1 MTMGRMTSRWALGLF
16 IALLAPGRAPA
27 AQVAK
32 DDEKLGKQIGRLDTE
47 FQKALT
53 ELAKKYDK
61 EQIPEAAHFFASCA
75 LGFGSKEEGLAPI
88 KASHEAAVYLGRLR
102 GGEPLKE
109 TAPITSALGGVS
121 TSYKKILDP
130 WMYRLRRGQLPEET
144 RKQMFEIA
152 VKYEL
157 SRGAH
162 EYVQATQR
170 FNSLR
175 KAMGVRAVLW
185 DFEESRK
192 LILGGMYTCES
203 GDWQLKNLKKES
215 PFFSENVEAGK
226 RTSRGAN
233 KLPELPEDLRSYALI
248 RQDLLNPNARTLRL
262 GFWGVGNKIDY
273 WALYGIP
280 LLPFRDDIPTPS
292 QKFRGETLV
301 KDWVDIEDTIEIG
314 GKKVPYV
321 KYPYH
326 GETDLPVWFSNGKGY
341 MEEGWEK
348 SEYDLLE
355 HGGLP
360 IMIRFFTDTAPSE
373 VEASLTDKSGKK
385 CACRVYLNGDKRAD
399 LDNLAT
405 ILLLPE
411 KQLDAFT
418 EYTVALQCKIG
429 ATPFEKSWI
438 FKTRG
443 K

>member
-1 MTMGRMTSRWALGLF
+1 MRRIRSIVLCG
-16 IALLAPGRAPA
+16 ALLALLVPGSQPA
-27 AQVAK
+27 AQATK
-32 DDEKLGKQIGRLDTE
+32 EEERLQKQISRLDAE
-47 FQKALT
+47 FVKALT

-61 EQIPEAAHFFASCA
+61 DQIPEAAHFFASCA

-130 WMYRLRRGQLPEET
+130 WMYRARRSQLPEET

-175 KAMGVRAVLW
+175 KAMGIRAVLW

-192 LILGGMYTCES
+192 LILTGLYTCES
-203 GDWQLKNLKKES
+203 QEWEYKTLKKES
-215 PFFSENVEAGK
+215 PFYSDSVEAGK
-226 RTSRGAN
+226 QAARGAI

-248 RQDLLNPNARTLRL
+248 REFLLNPNARTLRL
-262 GFWGVGNKIDY
+262 GFWGVGNKIEY
-273 WALYGIP
+273 WGLYAIP
-280 LLPFRDDIPTPS
+280 LLPYRDDIPTPS
-292 QKFRGETLV
+292 QKYRGETLV
-301 KDWVDIEDTIEIG
+301 KDWVDVEDTIDVE

-321 KYPYH
+321 RYPYH
-326 GETDLPVWFSNGKGY
+326 GETDLPVWFSNGKGG
-341 MEEGWEK
+341 MEENWAK
-348 SEYDLLE
+348 SEHDLLE

-360 IMIRFFTDTAPSE
+360 IMIRFFTEGVPAE
-373 VEASLTDKSGKK
+373 VETSLTDKSGKK
-385 CACRVYLNGDKRAD
+385 CACRVYLNGDKRVA

>member
-1 MTMGRMTSRWALGLF
+1 MRSRFLWGALF
-16 IALLAPGRAPA
+16 ALLVPCTEPA
-27 AQVAK
+27 AQAVK
-32 DDEKLGKQIGRLDTE
+32 EEEKILKQIGRLDAE
-47 FQKALT
+47 FVKALT

-61 EQIPEAAHFFASCA
+61 DQIPEAAHFFASCA
-75 LGFGSKEEGLAPI
+75 LGFGSKDEGLAPI

-109 TAPITSALGGVS
+109 TAPITSTLGSVS
-121 TSYKKILDP
+121 VSYKKILDP
-130 WMYRLRRGQLPEET
+130 WMFRARRGQLPEET

-157 SRGAH
+157 ARGAH

-170 FNSLR
+170 FNALR
-175 KAMGVRAVLW
+175 KAMGLRAILW

-192 LILGGMYTCES
+192 LILSGMYTCES
-203 GDWQLKNLKKES
+203 GDWELKNLKKES
-215 PFFSENVEAGK
+215 PFYSESVEAGK
-226 RTSRGAN
+226 LTSRGAN
-233 KLPELPEDLRSYALI
+233 KLPELPEDLRSYALV
-248 RQDLLNPNARTLRL
+248 RQFLLNPNARTLRL
-262 GFWGVGNKIDY
+262 GYWGVGNKIDY
-273 WALYGIP
+273 WGLYVIP
-280 LLPFRDDIPTPS
+280 LLPYREDIPTPS
-292 QKFRGETLV
+292 QHFRGETLV
-301 KDWVDIEDTIEIG
+301 KDWVDVEDTIDIE

-321 KYPYH
+321 RYPH
-326 GETDLPVWFSNGKGY
+326 HAETDLPVWFSNGKGG
-341 MEEGWEK
+341 MEEGWAK

-360 IMIRFFTDTAPSE
+360 IMVRFFTDGVPADVE
-373 VEASLTDKSGKK
+373 VSLTDKSGRKY
-385 CACRVYLNGDKRAD
+385 ACRVYLNGDKRVD

-418 EYTVALQCKIG
+418 DYTVAIRCKI
-429 ATPFEKSWI
+429 ATTPFEKSWI

>member
-1 MTMGRMTSRWALGLF
+1 MLRLRSGFLWGAIL
-16 IALLAPGRAPA
+16 ALLVPGSEPA
-27 AQVAK
+27 AQATK
-32 DDEKLGKQIGRLDTE
+32 EEERLQKQIGRLDSD
-47 FQKALT
+47 FLKALA
-53 ELAKKYDK
+53 ELAKTYDK
-61 EQIPEAAHFFASCA
+61 DQIPEAAHFFSSCA
-75 LGFGSKEEGLAPI
+75 LGFGSKDEALSPI

-109 TAPITSALGGVS
+109 TAPITSSLGGVS
-121 TSYKKILDP
+121 YGYKKILDP
-130 WMYRLRRGQLPEET
+130 WMYRVRRGQLPEET

-162 EYVQATQR
+162 EYVQAIQR
-170 FNSLR
+170 FNALR

-203 GDWQLKNLKKES
+203 GDWQLKELKKDS
-215 PFFSENVEAGK
+215 PFFTENVEAG
-226 RTSRGAN
+226 RQASRGAN
-233 KLPELPEDLRSYALI
+233 RLPELPEDLRSYALV
-248 RQDLLNPNARTLRL
+248 RQHLLNPNARTLRL
-262 GFWGVGNKIDY
+262 GFWGVGNKLEY
-273 WALYGIP
+273 WGLYEIP
-280 LLPFRDDIPTPS
+280 LLPYRDDIPTPS
-292 QKFRGETLV
+292 QKCRGETLV
-301 KDWVDIEDTIEIG
+301 KDWVDVEDTIEIA

-321 KYPYH
+321 RYPYH

-341 MEEGWEK
+341 TEEGWAK
-348 SEYDLLE
+348 SEYDLLD

-360 IMIRFFTDTAPSE
+360 IMIRFFTDTVPAE
-373 VEASLTDKSGKK
+373 VEASLTDKNGKK

-399 LDNLAT
+399 LDKLAT
-405 ILLLPE
+405 VLLFPE

-418 EYTVALQCKIG
+418 EYKVAIHCKI
-429 ATPFEKSWI
+429 ATTPFEKSWN